1 MVGQEPDDDALDSE
15 EGPGEDDLNQIADAE
30 LVDDKILAVDDD
42 DDDHIA
48 AVVVPGDDVEVDIVE
63 DEADVV
69 LVEDDGDE
77 DDVEAGLDVILKE
90 RLVAGDDVA
99 GDDDDDD
106 DDDDDERPDATVRL
120 LPKQPNEFACKSCF
134 LVKHIGQLADGE
146 KMLCRDCV

>member
-1 MVGQEPDDDALDSE
+1 
-15 EGPGEDDLNQIADAE
+15 
-30 LVDDKILAVDDD
+30 
-42 DDDHIA
+42 
-48 AVVVPGDDVEVDIVE
+48 VVVG
-63 DEADVV
+63 
-69 LVEDDGDE
+69 DDGDE